1 MVYYSKVD
9 WWLVTFLVVGMS
21 PAVFPLFWTFDWVLL
36 SIDVVVTLFLIEVFR
51 NTKYV
56 IDGEKLIVKTGFKLS
71 SSCDICQIK
80 SITKTRTLLSAPA
93 LSLDRLQVK
102 LKGGDVIVI
111 SPRKKRAF
119 VEHLLKV
126 NPQIVVGIE

>member
-21 PAVFPLFWTFDWVLL
+21 PAVFPLFWTFEWVLL
-36 SIDVVVTLFLIEVFR
+36 SIDVVVALFLIEVFR

-93 LSLDRLQVK
+93 LSLDRLEVK

>member
-9 WWLVTFLVVGMS
+9 WWLVALLVVGMS
-21 PAVFPLFWTFDWVLL
+21 PAVIPLFWTFDWVLL
-36 SIDVVVTLFLIEVFR
+36 SIDVVVALFLIEVFR
-51 NTKYV
+51 NTKYE
-56 IDGEKLIVKTGFKLS
+56 IGGGKLIVKTGFKLS
-71 SSCDICQIK
+71 SSYDVCQIK

-93 LSLDRLQVK
+93 LSLDRLEVK
-102 LKGGDVIVI
+102 LKGGEIVVI

>member
-93 LSLDRLQVK
+93 LSLDRLEVK

>member
-36 SIDVVVTLFLIEVFR
+36 SIDVVVALFLIEVFR

-93 LSLDRLQVK
+93 LSLDRLEVK

>member
-36 SIDVVVTLFLIEVFR
+36 SIDVVVALFLIEVFR

-93 LSLDRLQVK
+93 LSLDRLKVK